1 MTTCPGLFILG
12 DSISIDYGP
21 FLERMLAGRF
31 SCDRKGS
38 ELLADESP
46 GQKPERQHIL
56 QRLATLDRQSP
67 ALNGGDSNAVLAYL
81 QAMSAYQLPDRPFL
95 LFNCGLHD
103 LRLDSQTRAYHVEP
117 EDYSSNLE
125 EIIRLA
131 STVGRRV
138 IWVRTTPVADTRHQ
152 RLNPGFQRFNAD
164 VIAYND
170 IADAQMNK
178 AGIPNID
185 LYNFTLG
192 LCDTPEGLEDLYI
205 DHVHFTEEI
214 RRLQAAYIA
223 GWLDAQQD
231 A

>member
-1 MTTCPGLFILG
+1 
-12 DSISIDYGP
+12 
-21 FLERMLAGRF
+21 
-31 SCDRKGS
+31 
-38 ELLADESP
+38 
-46 GQKPERQHIL
+46 
-56 QRLATLDRQSP
+56 
-67 ALNGGDSNAVLAYL
+67 
-81 QAMSAYQLPDRPFL
+81 
-95 LFNCGLHD
+95 
-103 LRLDSQTRAYHVEP
+103 VEP
-117 EDYSSNLE
+117 EDYSRNLE

-152 RLNPGFQRFNAD
+152 RMNPGFQRFNTD

-178 AGIPNID
+178 AGIPSVD

>member
-103 LRLDSQTRAYHVEP
+103 LRLDSQTRAYQVEP
-117 EDYSSNLE
+117 EDYSRNLE

-152 RLNPGFQRFNAD
+152 RMNPGFQRFNAD

-178 AGIPNID
+178 AGIPSID

-192 LCDTPEGLEDLYI
+192 LCNTPEGLEDLYI

-223 GWLDAQQD
+223 GWLDAQQY